1 MGELL
6 TVSVSDPSM
15 DDPSSAIISSELARK
30 ILTRLVLPETEKQTF
45 PNLIWDSR
53 FLTLLNSKQ

>member
-15 DDPSSAIISSELARK
+15 DDPSSAIIFSELARK